1 MVCVFIKV
9 GFFFFFFLATPLH
22 GPPPNTESCNTGVSN
37 GKDASMGKMKNRIW
51 FQHGG
56 SCVIYK
62 QDAGAT
68 KAFRNIPGVL
78 FKCVIQEETLT
89 LDLVINNKTFFF
101 SFFEGIIVDW
111 TNGTSWG
118 MLPSGTLHK
127 PASPE
132 FKWVLKEQSH
142 CYASVNLI
150 TVMSFHFMVRV
161 FEILWYLKK
170 FWVWAIS
177 CLFPCFHK
185 FLYDLNS
192 KCLIYS
198 CLPMQK
204 MTQTRTGSRR
214 VWGSREH
221 IVHPS
226 KHRLALE
233 IHSSFS
239 TMMIFYFRSVFLK
252 FCDI

>member
-1 MVCVFIKV
+1 MVPLQTRRAATQEWVMEKMLLWVRWRIAYGFNMEDPVLSTSKMLVPPKPSEISQVCCSNVWFKRKHWLSTWWLTIK
-9 GFFFFFFLATPLH
+9 
-22 GPPPNTESCNTGVSN
+22 
-37 GKDASMGKMKNRIW
+37 
-51 FQHGG
+51 
-56 SCVIYK
+56 
-62 QDAGAT
+62 
-68 KAFRNIPGVL
+68 L
-78 FKCVIQEETLT
+78 F
-89 LDLVINNKTFFF
+89 FFF
-101 SFFEGIIVDW
+101 SFFEGVIVDW

-142 CYASVNLI
+142 CYVSVNLI